1 MGSKVGQASEM
12 IGMLQIGARAV
23 LMAPEARDMTY
34 MQAMVAR
41 IREIGVFNTRNTVP
55 SMSEM

>member
-1 MGSKVGQASEM
+1 MGSKLGQASEM

-23 LMAPEARDMTY
+23 LMAPEAKERTY

-41 IREIGVFNTRNTVP
+41 TREIGIFNTRNTVP